1 MKSLQEGLLDALK
14 ARKQITQVQGL
25 VADEYEKLIDENPKK
40 YRSGKQVL
48 DMVWDFAKKT
58 YDEVV
63 DAEGAITFNQ
73 WWPEFSKA
81 HANMLDRTVFRN

>member
-1 MKSLQEGLLDALK
+1 MKSLKEGLLDAFK

-48 DMVWDFAKKT
+48 DSVFNFAKKA
-58 YDEVV
+58 YDDTVTVE
-63 DAEGAITFNQ
+63 DALSFNQ
-73 WWPEFSKA
+73 WWNEFSKA